1 GPPRDGVP
9 RTVGPALLCDRHT
22 ATLDECAV
30 TVADAVAGLRD
41 LVIVGRSYVPFTAT
55 LAASRLPARLLV
67 LRPGMIPAPAE
78 SPGQWWEN
86 TGYRQAADQQARLD
100 GGKTGHDDPLIRF
113 YHGGPPPAAQ
123 EAPPRGR
130 GRGG

>member
-1 GPPRDGVP
+1 DYAG
-9 RTVGPALLCDRHT
+9 
-22 ATLDECAV
+22 

-41 LVIVGRSYVPFTAT
+41 LVIVGQSYGAFTAT

-67 LRPGMIPAPAE
+67 LLAGMIPAPAE

-86 TGYRQAADQQARLD
+86 TGYRQAAEQQARLS
-100 GGKTGHDDPLIRF
+100 GGTTGPDRPFISF
-113 YHGGPPPAAQ
+113 YNGGPPPAAQ